1 MFKREE
7 GTSLNR
13 WAEYVLARGS
23 AIMAVHVVIDGY
35 NLIRQSAT
43 LSAQEELSLELG
55 RDALLERLRQ
65 YKRVRRHRITVVFD
79 AANKPLL
86 AEERSQQ
93 KGIRIVY
100 SGQGE
105 TADTVIKRICRKQ
118 GEKVLLVTT
127 DRDLAS
133 YAEAQRSVA
142 MDSEDFEA
150 RMEMALYVGAKGVE
164 EEDDKERWHPDRGTG
179 KKGPPKR
186 QSKKKRRQRKKWQ
199 KI

>member
-43 LSAQEELSLELG
+43 LSAQEALALELG

-65 YKRVRRHRITVVFD
+65 YKRVRSHRITVVFD
-79 AANKPLL
+79 AANKPLV
-86 AEERSQQ
+86 AEDRSQQ
-93 KGIRIVY
+93 KGIRIIY

-105 TADTVIKRICRKQ
+105 TADTVIKRICRNQ

-127 DRDLAS
+127 DRELAS
-133 YAEAQRSVA
+133 YAEAHGSVA

-150 RMEMALYVGAKGVE
+150 RMHMALYVDAKGME
-164 EEDDKERWHPDRGTG
+164 EEDEKERWHPAKGTG
-179 KKGPPKR
+179 KKGPEKRLPKKER
-186 QSKKKRRQRKKWQ
+186 KRREKWQ

>member
-7 GTSLNR
+7 DTSLIR
-13 WAEYVLARGS
+13 WAEYALAVGS

-133 YAEAQRSVA
+133 YAEAQGSVA

-179 KKGPPKR
+179 KKGPAKR
-186 QSKKKRRQRKKWQ
+186 QSKKKRRRSKKWQ

>member
-7 GTSLNR
+7 DTSLIR
-13 WAEYVLARGS
+13 WAEYALAVGS